1 MRRPSDKAEARVA
14 GALRDHTML
23 SVIAAAANV
32 PVHVCLA
39 ILQQLERRGR
49 AHHFAPD
56 CWGRA

>member
-1 MRRPSDKAEARVA
+1 MAEKRVV

-23 SVIAAAANV
+23 SVIAASANV

-49 AHHFAPD
+49 ARQIGPD
-56 CWGRA
+56 CWGLA